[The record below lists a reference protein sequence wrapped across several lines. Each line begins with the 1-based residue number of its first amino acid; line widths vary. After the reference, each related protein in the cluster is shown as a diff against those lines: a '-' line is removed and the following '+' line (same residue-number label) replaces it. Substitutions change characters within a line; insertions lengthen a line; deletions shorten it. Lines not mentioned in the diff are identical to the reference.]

1 MSSVLTFNVGS
12 SSLKIAYYQQQQCLF
27 NLTVDI
33 KQQRANWT
41 GQIPT
46 SLVNWQPMGVLSD
59 DACYVA
65 QALYQQ
71 YQVLPLVA
79 HRVVH
84 GGHYHQPVMINI
96 ETLAK
101 LQQLA
106 PLCPLHQPPTLAV
119 IEALAARFPQ
129 LIQIAAFDTSFHSQQ
144 PALSYCYPLP
154 LTLRNKDIRAYGFHG
169 LSCQSIMRQ
178 LLVLD
183 NTIKTGK
190 LLIAHLGN
198 GASITAVLD
207 GISQANS
214 MGFSTLDGLPMGT
227 RCGHLDAGILLYLL
241 EQGWTTP
248 ALNQLLYKESGL
260 LGLSGIS
267 SDMRE
272 LIEDASP
279 QAQFSVDYFCRRVA
293 QEISSLATAIG
304 GIETLVFT
312 GGIGEH
318 QAIVR
323 EKIASHLTWLGLEL
337 DTRANLQNKQRIS
350 LPNSNITTWVLTSNE
365 QHELY
370 LSAQLFNQPSP

>member
-12 SSLKIAYYQQQQCLF
+12 SSLKIAYYQQQQRVFSL
-27 NLTVDI
+27 NVDI
-33 KQQRANWT
+33 KQQHASCT
-41 GQIPT
+41 GQLPS

-84 GGHYHQPVMINI
+84 GGHYQQPVIINP
-96 ETLAK
+96 ETLAQ

-106 PLCPLHQPPTLAV
+106 PLCPLHQAPALAV
-119 IEALAARFPQ
+119 IEALAARLPA

-144 PALSYCYPLP
+144 PALSFCYALP
-154 LTLRNKDIRAYGFHG
+154 LTLRNEGIRAYGFHG

-178 LLVLD
+178 LLTL
-183 NTIKTGK
+183 NSKMAKSK
-190 LLIAHLGN
+190 LIIAHLGN

-214 MGFSTLDGLPMGT
+214 MGFSTLEGVPMGT

-241 EQGWTTP
+241 DKGWTTP
-248 ALNQLLYKESGL
+248 KLNQLLYKESGL

-272 LIEDASP
+272 LTQDASP
-279 QAQFSVDYFCRRVA
+279 QAQFSIDYFCRRVA

-323 EKIASHLTWLGLEL
+323 AKIASYLTWLGLEL
-337 DTRANLQNKQRIS
+337 DTAANLQNKQIISESNSRIA
-350 LPNSNITTWVLTSNE
+350 TWVLASNE

-370 LSAQLFNQPSP
+370 LAAQLFNKP

>member
-1 MSSVLTFNVGS
+1 M
-12 SSLKIAYYQQQQCLF
+12 
-27 NLTVDI
+27 
-33 KQQRANWT
+33 
-41 GQIPT
+41 
-46 SLVNWQPMGVLSD
+46 
-59 DACYVA
+59 
-65 QALYQQ
+65 
-71 YQVLPLVA
+71 
-79 HRVVH
+79 
-84 GGHYHQPVMINI
+84 
-96 ETLAK
+96 
-101 LQQLA
+101 
-106 PLCPLHQPPTLAV
+106 
-119 IEALAARFPQ
+119 
-129 LIQIAAFDTSFHSQQ
+129 
-144 PALSYCYPLP
+144 
-154 LTLRNKDIRAYGFHG
+154 
-169 LSCQSIMRQ
+169 
-178 LLVLD
+178 
-183 NTIKTGK
+183 
-190 LLIAHLGN
+190 GN
-198 GASITAVLD
+198 GASFTAVLD

-318 QAIVR
+318 QVIVR

-370 LSAQLFNQPSP
+370 LSAQLFNQPRI